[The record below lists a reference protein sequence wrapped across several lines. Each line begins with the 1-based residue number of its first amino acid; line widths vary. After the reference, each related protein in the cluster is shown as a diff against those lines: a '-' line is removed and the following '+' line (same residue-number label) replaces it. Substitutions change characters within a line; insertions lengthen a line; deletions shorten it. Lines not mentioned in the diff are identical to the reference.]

1 MTRTMKDRWITISL
15 AVVCSFGSVFVGN
28 FLVNKN
34 VKAGYVESRFKK
46 LEDEK
51 LDKIEF
57 INRLKDHNE
66 QQNKEFLSMQK
77 YMDAQ
82 FEDLKEFIRIINNK
96 K

>member
-28 FLVNKN
+28 WLVGRTA
-34 VKAGYVESRFKK
+34 KAGYVESRFKK

-51 LDKIEF
+51 LDKSEF
-57 INRLKDHNE
+57 VNRLKDHTE
-66 QQNKEFLSMQK
+66 QQNKEFMSMQK

-82 FEDLKEFIRIINNK
+82 FDDLKEFIRMINNK